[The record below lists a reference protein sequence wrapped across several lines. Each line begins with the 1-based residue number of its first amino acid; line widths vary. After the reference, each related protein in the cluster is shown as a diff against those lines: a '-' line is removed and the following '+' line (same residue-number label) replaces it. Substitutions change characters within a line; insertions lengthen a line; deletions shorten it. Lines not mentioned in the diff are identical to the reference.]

1 MPIRQKTGFSHLLFG
16 SVMAWLVFMPFF
28 VGPYYRVLLTEIMI
42 WGLFALSFDIIYG
55 YTGMLSFGHALFFG
69 VGAYSVAISVIRWEA
84 NLWLAILLAMLA
96 AMVFAWAVGFLSI
109 RVIGAYFV
117 IITIIFSLVFFFLSL
132 NWKWLTGGEDGL
144 AFTPPP
150 ISLGFFQLSFRHPL
164 TSYYFV
170 LVFVVGSFLA
180 CRAIVNSP
188 LGKVFQVI
196 RENEDRARLIGYK
209 VERYKLISFIIAG
222 TFAGLSGALFAIT
235 SRFANVEFLY
245 WTISGDAVVWT
256 VIGGAGTLIGP
267 ILGTGLMILF
277 TDYISSWFK
286 NYPILVGSLLIA
298 VVLTSPKG
306 IMGLLKAGLERWSR

>member
-1 MPIRQKTGFSHLLFG
+1 MDLKPKVNYNR
-16 SVMAWLVFMPFF
+16 LVFASILALLVFVPPFL
-28 VGPYYRVLLTEIMI
+28 GTYYKVLLTEIMI

-69 VGAYSVAISVIRWEA
+69 VGAYSVAISVTRWNV
-84 NLWLAILLAMLA
+84 NLWQAILFAMFV
-96 AMVFAWAVGFLSI
+96 AMVFAWVVGFLSI

-132 NWKWLTGGEDGL
+132 SWKWLTGGEDGL
-144 AFTPPP
+144 SFSPPL
-150 ISLGFFQLSFRHPL
+150 ISLGLIDLSFTHPL
-164 TSYYFV
+164 NSYYFV
-170 LVFVVGSFLA
+170 LTFVVASYLT
-180 CRAIVNSP
+180 CRKVINSP
-188 LGKVFQVI
+188 LGKVFEII

-209 VERYKLISFIIAG
+209 VERFKLISFIIAG
-222 TFAGLSGALFAIT
+222 IFAGLSGALFAIT

-267 ILGTGLMILF
+267 MLGTGLMIIF

-286 NYPILVGSLLIA
+286 NYPMLVGGLLILVI
-298 VVLTSPKG
+298 LTSPKG
-306 IMGLLKAGLERWSR
+306 IMGFLGMGIERWNR

>member
-1 MPIRQKTGFSHLLFG
+1 MDLKPKVG
-16 SVMAWLVFMPFF
+16 SNQFVFASILAILVFVPPFL
-28 VGPYYRVLLTEIMI
+28 GAYYKVLLTEIMI

-69 VGAYSVAISVIRWEA
+69 VGAYSVAISVTRWDV
-84 NLWLAILLAMLA
+84 NLWSAILFAMFV
-96 AMVFAWAVGFLSI
+96 AMVFAWVVGFLSI

-144 AFTPPP
+144 SFSPPP
-150 ISLGFFQLSFRHPL
+150 ISLGVIDLSFRHPL
-164 TSYYFV
+164 NSYYFV
-170 LVFVVGSFLA
+170 LIFVVASYLV
-180 CRAIVNSP
+180 CRKVINSP
-188 LGKVFQVI
+188 LGRIFEII

-209 VERYKLISFIIAG
+209 VERFKLISFIIAG
-222 TFAGLSGALFAIT
+222 IFAGLSGALFAIT

-267 ILGTGLMILF
+267 MLGTGLMIIF

-286 NYPILVGSLLIA
+286 NYPMLVGGLLILVI
-298 VVLTSPKG
+298 LTSPKG
-306 IMGLLKAGLERWSR
+306 IMGLLSMGIERWKR